1 LVTNNEYLLKLHC
14 QTYYK
19 SLLFLIGI
27 VFIWVGCQTSNQKS
41 NYPYLKITNPLNITV
56 SNLKGEAFNWEN
68 LNQNKV
74 TVFIFISPECPL
86 CENYSVTFNALKKEY
101 GDKQVQLIG
110 IVPGK
115 YYSVQQ
121 IDSFLNKY
129 QINIE
134 VLMDTEYAFCNYFEA
149 KVTPEVFV
157 LNAKSE
163 TIYHG
168 KIDNWIHA
176 LGIKRSI
183 VNKFYLKDAIEA
195 ILNKTELNIKK
206 TEAIGCIIE

>member
-1 LVTNNEYLLKLHC
+1 MHSILMLR
-14 QTYYK
+14 
-19 SLLFLIGI
+19 FLISTI
-27 VFIWVGCQTSNQKS
+27 FIIAGCQTSNQKG
-41 NYPYLKITNPLNITV
+41 NYPYLKITNPISIQVN
-56 SNLKGEAFNWEN
+56 NLKGKIFNWETIK
-68 LNQNKV
+68 QNKA

-86 CENYSVTFNALKKEY
+86 CENYSLTFNSLQKEY
-101 GDKQVQLIG
+101 EHEQVQLIG

-129 QINIE
+129 QMNIE

-157 LNAKSE
+157 VNTENE
-163 TIYHG
+163 TIYEG

-176 LGIKRSI
+176 LGIKRSV
-183 VNKFYLKDAIEA
+183 VNEFYLQDAVEA
-195 ILNKTELNIKK
+195 ILNNTELNITK